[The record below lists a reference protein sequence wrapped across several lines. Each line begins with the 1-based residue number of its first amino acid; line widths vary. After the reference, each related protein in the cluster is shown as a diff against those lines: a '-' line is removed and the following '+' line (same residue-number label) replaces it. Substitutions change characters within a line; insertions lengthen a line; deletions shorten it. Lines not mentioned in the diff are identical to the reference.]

1 MSSWLIVNEEIR
13 KLGIVKAA
21 SDFAMHHFLTTEAK
35 LALFVLSLGIDTF
48 TVAVGLGI
56 SGIGRKSRL
65 RVGVSFALF
74 EGLMPLL
81 GFLLGHAV
89 SNVLG
94 DIASILGILILF
106 GIGVWLIKEAFSE
119 KDKKLQVDT
128 KKGLVLTSLSVSMDE
143 LAVGFSMG
151 ALGLPI
157 VLTVI
162 LIALQAFVLT
172 FIGTTFGNRI
182 GQILADRAEFVAGIV
197 LCTLAILLLLE
208 KILHI
213 NL

>member
-1 MSSWLIVNEEIR
+1 
-13 KLGIVKAA
+13 
-21 SDFAMHHFLTTEAK
+21 MHHFLTSEIK

-56 SGIGRKSRL
+56 SGIGRKNRL

-74 EGLMPLL
+74 EGLMPLI

-89 SNVLG
+89 SNLFG
-94 DIASILGILILF
+94 NIASVLGILILF
-106 GIGVWLIKEAFSE
+106 GIGVWMIKEAFSRE
-119 KDKKLQVDT
+119 DKKLKIDT
-128 KKGLVLTSLSVSMDE
+128 RKGLVFTSLSVSMDE

-151 ALGLPI
+151 TLGLPI
-157 VLTVI
+157 ILTVI

-172 FIGTTFGNRI
+172 VIGTTFGNRI
-182 GQILADRAEFVAGIV
+182 GEVLAERAEFVAGFV
-197 LCTLAILLLLE
+197 LCTLAILLLLGN
-208 KILHI
+208 ILHI